1 MVNDHALKFHP
12 VPLGQDGQIERDTVV
27 LNPQDF
33 YDRAQAAVFEEAS
46 E

>member
-12 VPLGQDGQIERDTVV
+12 VPLGQAGQIERDTGV
-27 LNPQDF
+27 LNSHDF
-33 YDRAQAAVFEEAS
+33 YDRARAAVFEDAS